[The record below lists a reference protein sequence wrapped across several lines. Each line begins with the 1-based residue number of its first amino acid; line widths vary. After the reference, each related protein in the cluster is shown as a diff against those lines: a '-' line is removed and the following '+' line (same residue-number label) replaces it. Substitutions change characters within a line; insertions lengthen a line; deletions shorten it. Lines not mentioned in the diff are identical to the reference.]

1 MKNRT
6 RNAVNRSAPFL
17 LSLYSLIVV
26 WFAIGNARSLTP
38 SNAAPWYPKKH
49 LTFSD
54 LIANAKYDILGELY
68 LPQADHSTGEFLL
81 APFPLNI
88 VYGALFKKRKVA

>member
-17 LSLYSLIVV
+17 LSLYSPIVV
-26 WFAIGNARSLTP
+26 WFAIGNTCLLTP
-38 SNAAPWYPKKH
+38 SNAAPWFPKKH
-49 LTFSD
+49 LTFPD
-54 LIANAKYDILGELY
+54 LIANAKDDIIGEPY
-68 LPQADHSTGEFLL
+68 LPQADQSTSEFLL

-88 VYGALFKKRKVA
+88 LYGALFKKRKVA